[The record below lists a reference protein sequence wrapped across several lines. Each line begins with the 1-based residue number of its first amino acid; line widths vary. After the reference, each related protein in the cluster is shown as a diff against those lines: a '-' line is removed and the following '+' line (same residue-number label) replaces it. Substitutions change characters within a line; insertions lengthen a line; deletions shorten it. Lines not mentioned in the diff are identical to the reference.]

1 VERYFLIK
9 RKENPEYEKSKVI
22 VESTYLGRDYSVRY
36 LRVNLE
42 DILKVEDNE
51 HVSAFLEFMKDI
63 SDPLQRRFL
72 IEPLEKDFFLS
83 LHKCCSS
90 NYEDWK
96 KDELIKYKLKQALKS
111 GICQLIM
118 YKNYDAEKLLNKR
131 SIEWLKKLFSNYEIK
146 EFRQSIT
153 QMRDNFIETAKR
165 FPE

>member
-1 VERYFLIK
+1 MHLDEYSFSQFYEIAVK
-9 RKENPEYEKSKVI
+9 R
-22 VESTYLGRDYSVRY
+22 L
-36 LRVNLE
+36 
-42 DILKVEDNE
+42 
-51 HVSAFLEFMKDI
+51 F
-63 SDPLQRRFL
+63 
-72 IEPLEKDFFLS
+72 
-83 LHKCCSS
+83 
-90 NYEDWK
+90 
-96 KDELIKYKLKQALKS
+96 DELIKYKLKQALKS